1 MPNAVKILVTPSDA
15 SSHKKCAAWGQLW
28 FLHQKLHF
36 SYICR
41 VLKYHFFHS
50 HSHVWSNL
58 SVLFHTVK
66 EAKSIRILFDTLI
79 DTLIDR
85 IYYISFL
92 CLDPCLSWHVAT
104 VECEISAS
112 FLPPPLAPGAGPG
125 TVTPLAPARVALVW
139 PLLAAWA
146 QSPLARVPPWWD
158 CKHGAFRQELLM
170 CSLDTSPAAAP
181 GSSVNYCPTLGLQSP
196 P

>member
-1 MPNAVKILVTPSDA
+1 MPNAVNIFLTPLDA

-79 DTLIDR
+79 DTLIVYR
-85 IYYISFL
+85 IYYISCL
-92 CLDPCLSWHVAT
+92 CLEPCLSWHVAT

-112 FLPPPLAPGAGPG
+112 FLPPPLAPGRWSWHCDALGSGSGGSGVAAVGSLGPVSAGPR
-125 TVTPLAPARVALVW
+125 PAMVRL
-139 PLLAAWA
+139 
-146 QSPLARVPPWWD
+146 
-158 CKHGAFRQELLM
+158 
-170 CSLDTSPAAAP
+170 
-181 GSSVNYCPTLGLQSP
+181 
-196 P
+196 